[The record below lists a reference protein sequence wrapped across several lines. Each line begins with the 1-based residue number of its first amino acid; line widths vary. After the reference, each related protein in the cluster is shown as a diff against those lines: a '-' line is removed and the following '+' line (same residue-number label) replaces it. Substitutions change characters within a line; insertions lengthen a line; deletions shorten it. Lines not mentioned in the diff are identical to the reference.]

1 MPPLLSIII
10 PTYNEEKTIERTVRQ
25 FSKLRVPHETIVS
38 DTASTDATVEVA
50 KRCADKVVLLAPGK
64 KPGVSPGRNDG
75 VAASQGRYF
84 VFIDSDT
91 YIPDSNDFFGKAL
104 ARFERDPKLVGL
116 SVRINVRIDIATW
129 SDRTVSFLMN
139 VWFFLLNKLFGVGI
153 ASGKFIMVRADAFQK
168 TGGFDEHLKTAEDVD
183 LFRKLATFG
192 HTRIAWDL
200 AVYHEGRRFHHL
212 GAWNTLYRWIHNGLS
227 YWLFKKSSDTWEPV
241 R

>member
-1 MPPLLSIII
+1 
-10 PTYNEEKTIERTVRQ
+10 
-25 FSKLRVPHETIVS
+25 
-38 DTASTDATVEVA
+38 
-50 KRCADKVVLLAPGK
+50 
-64 KPGVSPGRNDG
+64 
-75 VAASQGRYF
+75 
-84 VFIDSDT
+84 
-91 YIPDSNDFFGKAL
+91 
-104 ARFERDPKLVGL
+104 
-116 SVRINVRIDIATW
+116 
-129 SDRTVSFLMN
+129 MN